1 METSSSKMH
10 YVPKKFTS
18 AAPAAPAQTANTAK
32 PAAVNKL
39 DAAKLAAVEAGPQS
53 SSGSSNNKQENQ
65 QAYLNHHQSTLH
77 GGDKCCVCEKTV
89 YAMEKIEA
97 DKKVYHKL
105 CFKCNSCNCTLK

>member
-18 AAPAAPAQTANTAK
+18 AAPAVPAQTAASSTK

-53 SSGSSNNKQENQ
+53 VNGSNNKQENQ

-77 GGDKCCVCEKTV
+77 GGDKCCVCDKTV